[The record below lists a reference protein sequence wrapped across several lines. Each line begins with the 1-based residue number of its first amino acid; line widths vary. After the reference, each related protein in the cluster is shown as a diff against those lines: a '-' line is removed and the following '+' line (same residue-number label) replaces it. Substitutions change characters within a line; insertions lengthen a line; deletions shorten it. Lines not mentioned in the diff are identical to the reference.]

1 MKKFPIS
8 SNSMSYNISI
18 FKTKL
23 SMLMLA
29 SLSDVSKL
37 SSICCVIYIAD
48 LCIFIAVAILCNLAD
63 NACTQDQETLHQR
76 FIAQ

>member
-37 SSICCVIYIAD
+37 SSICSVIYIPY
-48 LCIFIAVAILCNLAD
+48 LFMFIYIMAMYSYSTD
-63 NACTQDQETLHQR
+63 SY
-76 FIAQ
+76 FIIYSKRCVMYL